1 LEEGVGSM
9 KWEMKKFNELTGEE
23 VYEILK
29 LRNEVFVVEQQCIY
43 EDCDDKDKKSY
54 HLFGEENG
62 EIVAYLRILEKGIS
76 YNEISIGRV
85 LTNKMHR
92 GKGIANEMMLNAID
106 FIENNLSEKTIRISA
121 QQYLL
126 RFYSRLGFVKVSEV
140 YLEDDIPHIEM
151 LYKKL

>member
-1 LEEGVGSM
+1 M
-9 KWEMKKFNELTGEE
+9 NWEVKKFNELTGQE

-43 EDCDDKDKKSY
+43 QDCDDKDKKAY

-62 EIVAYLRILEKGIS
+62 EIVAYLRILKKNIS

-85 LTNKMHR
+85 LTNKTHR
-92 GKGIANEMMLNAID
+92 GRGLGKEMMLNAME
-106 FIENNLSEKTIRISA
+106 FIEKHLGEKTIRISA
-121 QQYLL
+121 QQYLFK
-126 RFYSRLGFVKVSEV
+126 FYSNLGFVKVSEE
-140 YLEDDIPHIEM
+140 YLEDEIPHIEM